1 MMTGDEFASTLYS
14 KLPKIYRT
22 YDTDLVLYR
31 YLGAIGDSFS
41 PTMELINDFVN
52 VVNPYTCPDDY
63 IPVMCDC
70 FYIPYYRDIPLVYYR
85 KLLSDISN
93 LRVRKGTTNCVEYL
107 CRVLTGLEV
116 DIDRENDDDHILEIT
131 LTAESLDKV
140 LDIDVSTSVISSFI
154 KDFIPFYIHTVNIIS
169 EVTETGLNVFT
180 VSFALMTVEE
190 DVNLPRFNL
199 I

>member
-1 MMTGDEFASTLYS
+1 MTGEDFAKTLYN
-14 KLPKIYRT
+14 KLPKIYKQ
-22 YDTDLVLYR
+22 YDTNEILKGYMDSIGAGLSLVLE
-31 YLGAIGDSFS
+31 DSDN
-41 PTMELINDFVN
+41 LLDIIN
-52 VVNPYTCPDDY
+52 PQICPDNY
-63 IPVMCDC
+63 IPILCDC
-70 FYIPYYRDIPLVYYR
+70 FYIPYYRDIPILYYR
-85 KLLSDISN
+85 RLLSDLIN
-93 LRVRKGTTNCVEYL
+93 FRVRKGTSDCVTYL
-107 CRVLTGLEV
+107 CTVLTGLDV

-140 LDIDVSTSVISSFI
+140 LDIDVSISVISSFI